1 MLKLPQHKLIQECV
15 TRWGS
20 TLHMLQRLM
29 EQQAAIAAVLMEGN
43 MRHLMP
49 ESAEWTVIEELAEIL
64 EPFQQATEA
73 MSGVKYPTVS
83 TIKPLLYKLLEKTLK
98 ASETDSTTVKE
109 AIKGDLQGRFQ
120 SPAIQKIVNVAT
132 YLDPRYKELHVPFL
146 DERNKQRIVDDV
158 RDELL
163 ELDTTEPTDQEE
175 PPSTDSEVSE
185 QPPAKKRKEG
195 PVSKLLGDLFQ
206 YQGQNQL
213 HSDYQRRWK
222 YTRLRSQLSL
232 TQIP

>member
-1 MLKLPQHKLIQECV
+1 MLKLPQECV

-20 TLHMLQRLM
+20 TLHMLM

-83 TIKPLLYKLLEKTLK
+83 TIKHLLYKLLEKTLK
-98 ASETDSTTVKE
+98 VSETDSTLVKE
-109 AIKGDLQGRFQ
+109 VKRAIKGDLQGRFQ

-132 YLDPRYKELHVPFL
+132 YLDPRYKELPFL

-213 HSDYQRRWK
+213 HSDQVSK
-222 YTRLRSQLSL
+222 EMEVYTRMRSQLSL